1 VHCDAFLNCACAH
14 NHKYTRC
21 LTDSRK
27 QIRLKEVCRSIRSR
41 TGIAGAA
48 CLASFSPSIPLH
60 LYVCVRSEVMA
71 GDCGVF
77 VDWSQMGDVSRDSAP
92 GKTEYKDQKEL
103 KQHARSGQW
112 DKNHSQR
119 SGVYQ
124 QLIKALP
131 CRTVTPDAE
140 VYRDVTGNSS
150 SKRNPSAYP
159 LPEFV
164 DGTPVPQYCL
174 KADSIGSVHAI
185 ISCIASQFPDISY
198 CPALP
203 AITAL
208 LLHWCQDEAQCFESV
223 SRMLACNEPGR
234 RLLDQTFLAYESAC
248 MTFGDLVHKYCPTAH
263 KLMVATATDVLEVYV
278 DWQRWV
284 LGDLPFNFSARV
296 MDVFLVEGYKVL
308 YRVALAIL
316 KFYRKQCVASGSSVT
331 KKESLEVRK
340 DIQMFVQNIGKTVT
354 PEKLLEKAFS
364 IRLFS
369 RKEITLLQL
378 ANEKSLQQKGI
389 TVKQKRKN
397 VQLAVN
403 ADNFSSE
410 IVSAKEIRDIWSW
423 IPERFA
429 LCQPQLLFTTSTH
442 GCSLNRFYAHCEGYE
457 PTLMLIR
464 TTNAE
469 VCGAFLSTDWEERK
483 RGGNKLSFFGTGEC
497 FVFRMKP
504 EMERYEWVIIKH
516 PELANSAPPPEENGS
531 ASQTLDKPNPDPS
544 HLSPFLSARHFNLNS
559 RNTSMFMAGSHD
571 SIIIGGGDGNALYID
586 SELNHGRTERCL
598 TFDNQPLCAESF
610 QIGLL
615 EVWGFKDDMES

>member
-1 VHCDAFLNCACAH
+1 
-14 NHKYTRC
+14 
-21 LTDSRK
+21 
-27 QIRLKEVCRSIRSR
+27 
-41 TGIAGAA
+41 
-48 CLASFSPSIPLH
+48 
-60 LYVCVRSEVMA
+60 MA
-71 GDCGVF
+71 VDCGVF
-77 VDWSQMGDVSRDSAP
+77 VDWSQLANVSRDVAP
-92 GKTEYKDQKEL
+92 SKTEYKDFKEL
-103 KQHARSGQW
+103 KQHARSGHW
-112 DKNHSQR
+112 AKNHAQR
-119 SGVYQ
+119 AAVYQ
-124 QLIKALP
+124 QLLKALP

-140 VYRDVTGNSS
+140 VYRDIVGNSN

-164 DGTPVPQYCL
+164 DGAAVPGYCL
-174 KADSIGSVHAI
+174 KAESVGSVHAV
-185 ISCIASQFPDISY
+185 ISCIAGQFPDISY
-198 CPALP
+198 CPSLP
-203 AITAL
+203 AVTAL
-208 LLHWCQDEAQCFESV
+208 LMHWSADEAQCFEDV

-234 RLLDQTFLAYESAC
+234 RLIDQTFLAYQSAC
-248 MTFGDLVHKYCPTAH
+248 MTFGDLMHKYCPAAH
-263 KLMVATATDVLEVYV
+263 KLIIATATDVLEVYS

-284 LGDLPFNFSARV
+284 LGDLPCSYAARV
-296 MDVFLVEGYKVL
+296 LDVFLVEGYKVL

-316 KFYRKQCVASGSSVT
+316 KFYRKQWAANGSTVT
-331 KKESLEVRK
+331 KQDSAGVRG
-340 DIQMFVQNIGKTVT
+340 DIQAFVQNIGKCVT
-354 PEKLLEKAFS
+354 ADKLMDKAFS

-389 TVKQKRKN
+389 TVKQKRQN

-442 GCSLNRFYAHCEGYE
+442 GCSLNRFYSHCEGHE
-457 PTLMLIR
+457 PTLLLIK
-464 TTNAE
+464 TTGRE

-516 PELANSAPPPEENGS
+516 PELASAAQPAADDQAGNSSPLNLE
-531 ASQTLDKPNPDPS
+531 KPATDPS

-559 RNTSMFMAGSHD
+559 RNTSMFMAGNID

-598 TFDNQPLCAESF
+598 TFDNPPLCAESF
-610 QIGLL
+610 QIALL
-615 EVWGFKDDMES
+615 EVWGFKDTMES

>member
-1 VHCDAFLNCACAH
+1 
-14 NHKYTRC
+14 
-21 LTDSRK
+21 
-27 QIRLKEVCRSIRSR
+27 
-41 TGIAGAA
+41 
-48 CLASFSPSIPLH
+48 
-60 LYVCVRSEVMA
+60 MA

-77 VDWSQMGDVSRDSAP
+77 VDWSQMGDVSRDAAP
-92 GKTEYKDQKEL
+92 GKTEYKDLKEL

-112 DKNHSQR
+112 AKNHSQR
-119 SGVYQ
+119 SAVYQ
-124 QLIKALP
+124 HLLKALP

-140 VYRDVTGNSS
+140 VYRDIVGNST

-164 DGTPVPQYCL
+164 DGTAVPQYCL
-174 KADSIGSVHAI
+174 KAESIGSVHAV
-185 ISCIASQFPDISY
+185 ISCVAGQFPDISH
-198 CPALP
+198 CPSLP
-203 AITAL
+203 AVTAL
-208 LLHWCQDEAQCFESV
+208 MMHWSPDEAQCFESV

-248 MTFGDLVHKYCPTAH
+248 MTFGDLVHKYCPAAH
-263 KLMVATATDVLEVYV
+263 KLMVATATDVLEVYS

-284 LGDLPFNFSARV
+284 FGDLPFSFAARV
-296 MDVFLVEGYKVL
+296 LDVFLVEGYKVL

-316 KFYRKQCVASGSSVT
+316 KFYRKQFVASNSAPSKQDSAAVRRDIQTFVQSIGKSVT
-331 KKESLEVRK
+331 P
-340 DIQMFVQNIGKTVT
+340 D
-354 PEKLLEKAFS
+354 KLLEKAFS

-389 TVKQKRKN
+389 TVKQKRQN

-457 PTLMLIR
+457 PTLLLIR
-464 TTNAE
+464 TTDRE

-516 PELANSAPPPEENGS
+516 PELAKSAQSAEDQSSVEDNGTPHS
-531 ASQTLDKPNPDPS
+531 GETLEKPATDSS

-559 RNTSMFMAGSHD
+559 RNTSMFMAGNVD

-598 TFDNQPLCAESF
+598 TFDNPPLCAESF
-610 QIGLL
+610 QVALL
-615 EVWGFKDDMES
+615 EVWGFKDAMGS